1 MGNTQT
7 TSPTNNYDNI
17 VNNTIS
23 KKTKPF
29 KNRDFFGI
37 ISDHEINEIK
47 NKKNTIIVDS
57 FDEKHVLSKM
67 NEHNDNPTTTYY
79 NKINFVELEC
89 MIQYFNTHPNKE
101 LYQNADCLCNY
112 LYIYE
117 TGQDNSYCIVNPNKI
132 KERNINGSVLHLKNN
147 FIKATYFGGY
157 ELEYFNTH
165 QLRRPE

>member
-1 MGNTQT
+1 MFADFIAFFQLKLSLLNGYQ
-7 TSPTNNYDNI
+7 
-17 VNNTIS
+17 IS
-23 KKTKPF
+23 K
-29 KNRDFFGI
+29 
-37 ISDHEINEIK
+37 
-47 NKKNTIIVDS
+47 
-57 FDEKHVLSKM
+57 
-67 NEHNDNPTTTYY
+67 
-79 NKINFVELEC
+79 C